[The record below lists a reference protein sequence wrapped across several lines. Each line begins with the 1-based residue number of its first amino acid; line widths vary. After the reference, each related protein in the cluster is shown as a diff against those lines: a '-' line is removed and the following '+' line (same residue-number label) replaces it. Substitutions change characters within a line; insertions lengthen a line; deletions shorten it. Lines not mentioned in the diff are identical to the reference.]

1 MRAIELVARRTL
13 EERMVPDPPEPGPGQ
28 VVVRV
33 RAIGICGSD
42 MHWYLD
48 GHIGPYQSRYP
59 RILGHE
65 PAGEIVAC
73 GPGVTGFHAGQ
84 RVAMEPAMH
93 CGRCEY
99 CLSGRHNVCPATKF
113 MGSNSANGFF
123 VDYVT
128 VPATNVLAVPDS
140 MSFSE
145 VTLIEPLSVIVH
157 VLEISK
163 FRLGDTVAILGAGP
177 IGMLT
182 AALAKASGA
191 ARVWVADIVPH
202 RLELARKMG
211 ADVVV
216 NRNEASLYEAV
227 MDETGGRGVDM
238 AFDAAGFASTINEGM
253 NVARPGGTFVLI
265 GLPTEEPLHVDLNIA
280 MDKELRLQT
289 IKRSNHNDHAALEL
303 LRDGRI
309 PAAMITHH
317 LPLGD
322 TPRAFAMLARYE
334 DGVGKLIIE
343 P

>member
-1 MRAIELVARRTL
+1 
-13 EERMVPDPPEPGPGQ
+13 
-28 VVVRV
+28 
-33 RAIGICGSD
+33 
-42 MHWYLD
+42 
-48 GHIGPYQSRYP
+48 
-59 RILGHE
+59 
-65 PAGEIVAC
+65 
-73 GPGVTGFHAGQ
+73 
-84 RVAMEPAMH
+84 
-93 CGRCEY
+93 
-99 CLSGRHNVCPATKF
+99 
-113 MGSNSANGFF
+113 
-123 VDYVT
+123 
-128 VPATNVLAVPDS
+128 
-140 MSFSE
+140 
-145 VTLIEPLSVIVH
+145 
-157 VLEISK
+157 
-163 FRLGDTVAILGAGP
+163 
-177 IGMLT
+177 MLT